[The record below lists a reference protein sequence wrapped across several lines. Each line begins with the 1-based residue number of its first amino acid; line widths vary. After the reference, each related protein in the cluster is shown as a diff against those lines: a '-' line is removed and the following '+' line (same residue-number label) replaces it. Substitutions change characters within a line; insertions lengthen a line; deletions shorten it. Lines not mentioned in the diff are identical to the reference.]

1 LYYNIL
7 DNKKRVLKLRKI
19 VEKSIRGRVWVV
31 ADESDSWFV
40 AEEDLLQR
48 ILAARGVAKADVQ
61 KFLNPV
67 VKEYMP
73 DPFVLCDC
81 EKAVDI
87 IADAIMNKEKI
98 AVYGDYDV
106 DGITSTAI
114 FIKYLRAVGA
124 DVVWHLPTREGE
136 GYGLNKDAVRN
147 LATDGVK
154 LIITVDCGISGMAEV
169 ELAKSL
175 GMRVVVTD
183 HHSPEDKLPN
193 ADAVVNPK
201 REDDASGLSYLA
213 GVGVAFLV
221 LVALNRKL
229 KSLGVPELNEKL
241 ESINLLN
248 FLDCVALGTI
258 CDTMPLVELNRAFV
272 ATGLK
277 VLNLQQ
283 NLGLKTLMQVAGVN
297 RVSVYAA
304 GFVLGPRLNAAGR
317 LDSANPALNL
327 LLTDN
332 PLIAHDLATK
342 LDEMNKE
349 RIEIQ
354 NVIMTQAIEIAEKC
368 CASGCCSLFVCG
380 DNWHGGVMGI
390 IAGRLKDRYNLP
402 TCVATR
408 TDGMVNGSGRS
419 ILGVNLGAIIHDALA
434 QGLITEGGGHA
445 AAAGFSLPVENE
457 KKFCEF
463 LENSVLQQLGGN
475 VSIPDVVVDA
485 EMDAAGATMKLID
498 QLSKLE
504 PFGQGN
510 PEPVLALRGGTL
522 VYATIMGHGGNHLRG
537 QVRTSAGTRLDFVGF
552 NLVGTPVGDFLLDE
566 ANINTKIILL
576 GRLVQNNY
584 NGRTNAQLILEDVAI

>member
-1 LYYNIL
+1 MYYNKS
-7 DNKKRVLKLRKI
+7 DNKKEYKLKKI
-19 VEKSIRGRVWVV
+19 VEKSIRGRAWVV

-48 ILAARGVAKADVQ
+48 VLAARGVPSADVE

-67 VKEYMP
+67 VKDYMP

-81 EKAVDI
+81 ARAVDI
-87 IADAIMNKEKI
+87 IADAIQKQEKI

-106 DGITSTAI
+106 DGITSSAV

-136 GYGLNKDAVRN
+136 GYGLNKDAIDQ
-147 LATDGVK
+147 LAQDGVK
-154 LIITVDCGISGMAEV
+154 LIITVDCGISGAKEV
-169 ELAKSL
+169 AHAKSL

-183 HHSPEDKLPN
+183 HHSPDETLPD

-201 REDDASGLSYLA
+201 RSDDTSGLSYLA
-213 GVGVAFLV
+213 GVGVAFFV

-229 KSLGVPELNEKL
+229 KSLGDQELNEKL
-241 ESINLLN
+241 ESVNLLN

-258 CDTMPLVELNRAFV
+258 CDTMPLIELNRAFV

-277 VLNLQQ
+277 VLNLRQ
-283 NLGLKTLMQVAGVN
+283 NLGLKTLMKIAKVDKI
-297 RVSVYAA
+297 SVYTA

-332 PLIAHDLATK
+332 PLVAHELASQ

-354 NVIMTQAIEIAEKC
+354 NAIMTQATDIAERC
-368 CASGCCSLFVCG
+368 CASGRCSLFVCG

-408 TDGMVNGSGRS
+408 TDGTVNGSGRS
-419 ILGVNLGAIIHDALA
+419 IVGVNLGAIIHEALG

-445 AAAGFSLPVENE
+445 AAAGFSLPAENE
-457 KKFCEF
+457 EKFCEF
-463 LENSVLQQLGGN
+463 LENSVLQQMGGN
-475 VSIPDVVVDA
+475 VPVPDIVVDA
-485 EMDAAGATMKLID
+485 EMDAAGATLKLIQ

-510 PEPVLALRGGTL
+510 PEPVLALRGGVL
-522 VYATIMGHGGNHLRG
+522 VYASVMGHGGNHLRG

-552 NLVGTPVGDFLLDE
+552 NLVGTSVGDFLLDA
-566 ANINTKIILL
+566 ANINTKIMLL
-576 GRLVQNNY
+576 GRLVQNDY
-584 NGRTNAQLILEDVAI
+584 NGRINVQLVLEDIAI